1 MGNKATKADH
11 TNKNDVINSV
21 KEKDKKKTVES
32 LNPNSKSQ
40 ENTGIQHS
48 KYEKKRQLNIDDI
61 KSIHKDEESK
71 SITKS
76 IEILNIDNITEN
88 KNKKDQICFKTIG
101 GSLFQDI
108 RKIYKFKDVLG
119 GGHFG
124 TVRIAIKRNDDSRK
138 YAIKSISKKNLS
150 EKDLEDLTKEVEII
164 SSLDHPN
171 IIKFFET
178 YHDEFY
184 FHIVMELC
192 TGKEVFDKIVEED
205 FLTENKVAKIIYKV
219 ISAINYCHTRGITHR
234 DIKPENILFENSD
247 NDADIKLIDFG
258 LSRKYNSHEKMH
270 TILGTPYYVA
280 PEVLKG
286 DYDEKC
292 DVWSIGAITYI
303 MLCGEPPFIG
313 KTNNEIFK
321 KIVNDEVTFDKLK
334 WKKISSEAKNFIKEC
349 MNKNPDKR
357 FCTEKALNH
366 HWFNSLNVEADTNNL
381 EKDILNNIKNFSSPQ
396 KFKKLV
402 LRFLVNM
409 LSHKELKELKKAFNT
424 IDKDHSG
431 LINTDELH
439 NAFKQANIKI
449 TEEEIKN
456 IISYSEEK
464 DKLDYTEFIVA
475 SFNQKKLVGKEK
487 LIDAFKYFD
496 VDDSGYIDS
505 SDVKNALLRSG
516 KKILNAEDID
526 KMLSEVAS
534 FSQPRVSLEDFLKL
548 FDLSI

>member
-1 MGNKATKADH
+1 
-11 TNKNDVINSV
+11 
-21 KEKDKKKTVES
+21 
-32 LNPNSKSQ
+32 
-40 ENTGIQHS
+40 
-48 KYEKKRQLNIDDI
+48 
-61 KSIHKDEESK
+61 
-71 SITKS
+71 
-76 IEILNIDNITEN
+76 
-88 KNKKDQICFKTIG
+88 
-101 GSLFQDI
+101 
-108 RKIYKFKDVLG
+108 
-119 GGHFG
+119 
-124 TVRIAIKRNDDSRK
+124 
-138 YAIKSISKKNLS
+138 
-150 EKDLEDLTKEVEII
+150 
-164 SSLDHPN
+164 
-171 IIKFFET
+171 
-178 YHDEFY
+178 
-184 FHIVMELC
+184 MELC
-192 TGKEVFDKIVEED
+192 SGKEVFDKIVEED
-205 FLTENKVAKIIYKV
+205 YLTETKVAKIIYKV
-219 ISAINYCHTRGITHR
+219 ISAINYCHTKGITHR

-321 KIVNDEVTFDKLK
+321 KIVNDEVSFDKLK
-334 WKKISSEAKNFIKEC
+334 WKKISFEAKNFIKEC
-349 MNKNPDKR
+349 MNKNPYKR
-357 FCTEKALNH
+357 FCAEKALNH
-366 HWFNSLNVEADTNNL
+366 DWFKSLNIEANTNNL
-381 EKDILNNIKNFSSPQ
+381 EKDILVNIKNFSSPQ

-409 LSHKELKELKKAFNT
+409 LSHNELKELKKAFNT
-424 IDKDHSG
+424 IDRDHSG

-475 SFNQKKLVGKEK
+475 SFNQKKLVDKEK

-534 FSQPRVSLEDFLKL
+534 FSQPRVSLDDFLKL
-548 FDLSI
+548 FNLSI

>member
-1 MGNKATKADH
+1 MGNKVHKTKQEGK
-11 TNKNDVINSV
+11 NSKNDEAEQNQNNQIKIS
-21 KEKDKKKTVES
+21 
-32 LNPNSKSQ
+32 
-40 ENTGIQHS
+40 TG
-48 KYEKKRQLNIDDI
+48 KYETKGLAAK
-61 KSIHKDEESK
+61 EESK
-71 SITKS
+71 
-76 IEILNIDNITEN
+76 LNIKNINNEEE
-88 KNKKDQICFKTIG
+88 KKKKICLKTVA
-101 GSLFQDI
+101 GSLEEDI

-124 TVRIAIKRNDDSRK
+124 TVRIAYKRSEETKCK
-138 YAIKSISKKNLS
+138 YAIKSISKNKLS
-150 EKDLEDLTKEVEII
+150 EKDLEDLIKEVEII

-192 TGKEVFDKIVEED
+192 SGKEVFDKIVEED
-205 FLTENKVAKIIYKV
+205 YLTESKVAKIIYKLT
-219 ISAINYCHTRGITHR
+219 SAINYCHAKGITHR

-247 NDADIKLIDFG
+247 PDADIKLIDFG
-258 LSRKYNSHEKMH
+258 LSRKYNSNQKMH

-303 MLCGEPPFIG
+303 MLCGQPPFQG
-313 KTNNEIFK
+313 QNNNEIFQ
-321 KIVNDEVTFDKLK
+321 KILNEEVPFDKSK
-334 WKKISSEAKNFIKEC
+334 WKKISNEAKNFIREC

-366 HWFNSLNVEADTNNL
+366 SWFKTLHAEDETTSPL
-381 EKDILNNIKNFSSPQ
+381 EKDILDNIKNFSSPQ

-409 LSHKELKELKKAFNT
+409 LSHKELKNLKKAFNT
-424 IDKDHSG
+424 IDSDHSG
-431 LINTDELH
+431 LINKDELH

-449 TEEEIKN
+449 SEEEIKN
-456 IISYSEEK
+456 IISNSDEK

-475 SFNQKKLVGKEK
+475 SLNQKKLVDKEK
-487 LIDAFKYFD
+487 LISAFKYFD
-496 VDDSGYIDS
+496 VDDSGFIDAF
-505 SDVKNALLRSG
+505 DVKKALLRSG
-516 KKILNAEDID
+516 KKIINSEDID
-526 KMLSEVAS
+526 VMLAEITTLH
-534 FSQPRVSLEDFLKL
+534 QPKVSLEDFLKL
-548 FDLSI
+548 FDISNL